1 MRALIQRVKES
12 YVKVDGEVVGKIGKG
27 LNVLLGVGK
36 GDTEEDAKLLANKL
50 LNLRIFEDESGKFN
64 LSLLDVGGEVLVVS
78 QFTLYASVRKG
89 RRPSFEEAERP
100 ERAKDLYMHFVDL
113 LRKEG
118 VKVETGIFGAHMEV
132 YILNDGPVTILL
144 DSKDLKR
151 T

>member
-36 GDTEEDAKLLANKL
+36 GDTEDDAKLLANKL